1 MPSEKFKISNYSYLN
16 LHFQHIV
23 HGMESMAFKSQQD
36 LLDRLAKLDDP
47 DTLTTKEWEEFEY
60 KLEEIP
66 GFDSLMKEARK
77 KAYEAAYKA
86 ADRTDYEGYRKIG
99 FIEGYRKGYLLG
111 CISST
116 IKFVHQLKAYGLP
129 LDMIVNVTG
138 LSKEG
143 IQAL

>member
-1 MPSEKFKISNYSYLN
+1 
-16 LHFQHIV
+16 
-23 HGMESMAFKSQQD
+23 MESMAFKSHQE

-60 KLEEIP
+60 KLEKIP
-66 GFDSLMKEARK
+66 GFDGLMKEARK

-86 ADRTDYEGYRKIG
+86 ADKTGYEGYRKIG
-99 FIEGYRKGYLLG
+99 FIEGYRTGYLLG

-116 IKFVHQLKAYGLP
+116 IKIVRQLKAYDVP

-138 LSKEG
+138 LSEEG
-143 IQAL
+143 VQAL